1 MDAVRQKR
9 LKSLSLK
16 FKFQLPKLHRKDF
29 YPACWVYLQ
38 KRNNAGFKIRLAR
51 KLCFRKNW
59 LLRFCGFALQNR
71 VIMAAYM
78 KTCSYY
84 EADFCGLKTG
94 LVLCVQDEKLVEL
107 SFGSPPAGFNTPGLL
122 FAADSWRQNCL
133 HLDSG
138 GAVHTD
144 IITAAW
150 RQIAEYAAGR
160 RRDFDLPVEISG
172 TEFQMKVWNALT
184 QIPYGETV
192 SYQDIAQAAGN
203 RAACR
208 AAGGAIH
215 RNPVAIIIPCHRV
228 IGANGSL
235 TGFGGGLAVKEKL
248 LYLERQTLTGT
259 AMSRGLP
266 IGVNP

>member
-1 MDAVRQKR
+1 
-9 LKSLSLK
+9 
-16 FKFQLPKLHRKDF
+16 
-29 YPACWVYLQ
+29 
-38 KRNNAGFKIRLAR
+38 
-51 KLCFRKNW
+51 
-59 LLRFCGFALQNR
+59 
-71 VIMAAYM
+71 M

-84 EADFCGLKTG
+84 EADFCGLKTR
-94 LVLCVQDEKLVEL
+94 LALCVQDEKLVEL
-107 SFGSPPAGFNTPGLL
+107 SFSGI
-122 FAADSWRQNCL
+122 DSDDVM
-133 HLDSG
+133 DSG
-138 GAVHTD
+138 SAVHNA
-144 IITAAW
+144 IITAVW

-160 RRDFDLPVEISG
+160 RQVFDLPVEISG

-215 RNPVAIIIPCHRV
+215 RNPVSIIIPCHRV

-259 AMSRGLP
+259 VR
-266 IGVNP
+266 